1 MKVFQ
6 INTVYS
12 TGSTGHIV
20 AQLKHTIEETGG
32 ECLAAYGRGCS
43 SEKNTYKIGSGRD
56 EYYHALMT
64 RFTDRTGFY
73 SNRCTKKLICELK
86 SFCPDIIHLHNLH
99 GYYLNIEILFD
110 FLKEYHKP
118 VIWTLH
124 DSWPYTGHCAF
135 YSAANCEKWKIQCVN
150 CSKQKEYPASRF
162 ADNSR
167 ENYERKRKA
176 FTGVERMR
184 IVTPSHWLAEEVK
197 QSFLKDYCVQVIPN
211 GIDTD
216 VFKAVKGNVREKWK
230 LGEKDIIL
238 GVASIWADRK
248 GLKDFCSLASM
259 LDHRYVIVLV
269 GLSQKQIANLP
280 ENIIGI
286 ERTENMQELA
296 QLYSEALVFVNPTY
310 EDNFP
315 SVNLEALACGTPVI
329 TYRTGGSPE
338 AIDDKTGICVE
349 VGDIEAVTVSI
360 EKIRLFSREDCR
372 MRGLTFE
379 KTLRFREYIEL
390 YELMMRENGGQAV

>member
-6 INTVYS
+6 INTVYN

-20 AQLKHTIEETGG
+20 AQLKHAVEETGG
-32 ECLAAYGRGCS
+32 ECLAAFGRGS
-43 SEKNTYKIGSGRD
+43 SLEKNTYKIGSEPD
-56 EYYHALMT
+56 KYFHALMT

-73 SNRCTKKLICELK
+73 SNGRTKKLIHELI

-110 FLKEYHKP
+110 FLKEFHKP

-124 DSWPYTGHCAF
+124 DSWSYTGHCAS
-135 YSAANCEKWKIQCVN
+135 YEAVHCEKWKTHCMH
-150 CSKQKEYPASRF
+150 CPKQKEYPASRF
-162 ADNSR
+162 TDNSQV
-167 ENYERKRKA
+167 NYERKKKV
-176 FTGVERMR
+176 FSGVEHMR
-184 IVTPSHWLAEEVK
+184 IVTPSHWLAAEVK

-216 VFKAVKGNVREKWK
+216 IFKPVKGNAREKWQ

-238 GVASIWADRK
+238 GVASRWTDRK
-248 GLKDFCSLASM
+248 GLHDFNRLASM

-269 GLSQKQIANLP
+269 GLSHRQLENLP
-280 ENIIGI
+280 ENIVGI

-296 QLYSEALVFVNPTY
+296 QLYSEALVFVNLTY

-329 TYRTGGSPE
+329 TYRAGGSPE
-338 AIDDKTGICVE
+338 AINEKTGICVE
-349 VGDIEAVTVSI
+349 VGDIEAVADSI
-360 EKIRLFSREDCR
+360 EKIRGISREDCR
-372 MRGLTFE
+372 MRGMTFE
-379 KTLRFREYIEL
+379 KTVRFHKYLEL
-390 YELMMRENGGQAV
+390 YELTLCENGGQAV